1 MNVLPVC
8 MSAYHMCAVFVE
20 IEEGVR
26 SPRTGVT
33 DSYELF
39 NVGIGN

>member
-26 SPRTGVT
+26 SPGTGVR
-33 DSYELF
+33 DGCKLPC
-39 NVGIGN
+39 